1 MRVAVMGAGAVGCYF
16 GGLLARA
23 GHEVLFIGRPD
34 HVAAI
39 NAHGLLMETKT
50 FTAHAPAKASTEA
63 AAIDQPDL
71 LLFCVKS
78 GDTETAGRA
87 LAERL
92 GSDTIVLSLQNGVDN
107 ADRLAAVLGRPV
119 LPAIVYAGVEMAGP
133 GHVKHQGGGML
144 VVGASARSA
153 ELATTFSAAGIP
165 TTVRPDIAT
174 ALWVKLIVN
183 CAYNAL
189 SAAGPLPY
197 GPMMQTPGVREV
209 VADAVAECAAVAQA
223 CGVALPADI
232 LATTLALA
240 DSMPGQMSSTAQDI
254 LRGKPTEIDFLNGYV
269 VRKGA
274 ELGVATPTNRALQV
288 MVHLAEQGRAARA

>member
-50 FTAHAPAKASTEA
+50 FTAHAPAKASTAA

-78 GDTETAGRA
+78 GDTETAGRT

-288 MVHLAEQGRAARA
+288 MAHLAEQGRAARA

>member
-50 FTAHAPAKASTEA
+50 FTAHAPAKASTAA

-78 GDTETAGRA
+78 GDTETAGRT

-107 ADRLAAVLGRPV
+107 ADRLAAVLERPV

-209 VADAVAECAAVAQA
+209 VADAVAECAAVAEA
-223 CGVALPADI
+223 CGVPLPADI

>member
-23 GHEVLFIGRPD
+23 GHEVLFVGRPD

-50 FTAHAPAKASTEA
+50 FTAHAPAKASTAA
-63 AAIDQPDL
+63 AAIDRPDL

-232 LATTLALA
+232 LVTTLALA

>member
-50 FTAHAPAKASTEA
+50 FTAHALAKASTAA
-63 AAIDQPDL
+63 AAIDKPDL

-78 GDTETAGRA
+78 GDTETAGRT

-288 MVHLAEQGRAARA
+288 MAHLAEQGRAARA

>member
-50 FTAHAPAKASTEA
+50 FTAHAPAKASTAA